1 MISIG
6 HHHHD
11 QDDHKRGNHDDH
23 NNDHYDDHKED
34 EHDDYDGMITFLVF
48 KYIQI
53 FSANQFAPWCFHNP
67 EKTS

>member
-1 MISIG
+1 MNLIE

-11 QDDHKRGNHDDH
+11 QDDHKRDNRDDH

-34 EHDDYDGMITFLVF
+34 EHDDYDGMITFSNIVKSFLLTNF
-48 KYIQI
+48 T
-53 FSANQFAPWCFHNP
+53 PWCFHNL

>member
-1 MISIG
+1 MNLIE

-11 QDDHKRGNHDDH
+11 QDDHKRDNRDDH

-48 KYIQI
+48 KYCQI
-53 FSANQFAPWCFHNP
+53 FSANQFYSLVF
-67 EKTS
+67 S

>member
-11 QDDHKRGNHDDH
+11 QDDHKRDNHDDH
-23 NNDHYDDHKED
+23 NNDNYDDHKED
-34 EHDDYDGMITFLVF
+34 EHDYYDCMITVLVF

-53 FSANQFAPWCFHNP
+53 FSANQFCSLVF
-67 EKTS
+67 S

>member
-11 QDDHKRGNHDDH
+11 QDDHKRDNHDDH

-34 EHDDYDGMITFLVF
+34 EHDDYDGMITFLAF
-48 KYIQI
+48 KYCQI
-53 FSANQFAPWCFHNP
+53 FFCSLVF
-67 EKTS
+67 S